1 VRRAFISAPNS
12 TDGRRKTLSLYAQD
26 DIKVATKL
34 TVNFELRWDF
44 NGRYHERYGRW
55 SNFNATL
62 PNPVTGQP
70 GALEFARN
78 RSHSFERYPELPQ
91 LWSTHRCRLP
101 AHAEDRGARLR
112 P

>member
-1 VRRAFISAPNS
+1 VRRASISEPNS

-34 TVNFELRWDF
+34 TLNFDLRWVF

-55 SNFNATL
+55 SNFNATP

-78 RSHSFERYPELPQ
+78 RSHSFERYQNFHNSAP
-91 LWSTHRCRLP
+91 HIGRLP